1 MPKPS
6 RLRTDLDELRIAPF
20 ANAAGIAP
28 IASNEAATVRWSD
41 TAIGNRRMSWPRD
54 NADDEWTYEGEA
66 DTDRVAEEAAE
77 PPVPPD
83 QNSRG

>member
-1 MPKPS
+1 
-6 RLRTDLDELRIAPF
+6 
-20 ANAAGIAP
+20 
-28 IASNEAATVRWSD
+28 
-41 TAIGNRRMSWPRD
+41 MSWPRD

-83 QNSRG
+83 RQTLPYKISHYGVTGSMR